1 MARNVGEYAECDAD
15 ESAVAGGHAVHS
27 VVEIGAVRHGSGH
40 NNDHQHKHHPTGSL
54 FVLAEKTNQVGVV
67 EIVVLDERNRG
78 LGAFH
83 RLTFVDDFHLV
94 SHFGALHIFANHGI
108 GTQIEREAHDES
120 HDDLAQNL
128 VASGQTLLVLLENLD
143 VVVEKPDGTE
153 PNCGADHEKRI
164 DIAQSAEEQCGNQDS
179 QNDDE
184 ATHRGNPHFVHTEG
198 VDIGVASGFTD
209 VTALHPFDEILAEP
223 HGNDEAE
230 NQCQER
236 TEGNVAPK
244 G

>member
-1 MARNVGEYAECDAD
+1 MR
-15 ESAVAGGHAVHS
+15 
-27 VVEIGAVRHGSGH
+27 
-40 NNDHQHKHHPTGSL
+40 PT
-54 FVLAEKTNQVGVV
+54 T
-67 EIVVLDERNRG
+67 
-78 LGAFH
+78 
-83 RLTFVDDFHLV
+83 
-94 SHFGALHIFANHGI
+94 
-108 GTQIEREAHDES
+108 S

-153 PNCGADHEKRI
+153 PNCGADHEKGI
-164 DIAQSAEEQCGNQDS
+164 DVAQSAEEQCGNQDG

-198 VDIGVASGFTD
+198 VDIWRRERFHRCDGRFIH
-209 VTALHPFDEILAEP
+209 LMKLLAEP

-230 NQCQER
+230 NQRQER